1 MKALALIAFI
11 FGMVSAEA
19 AEVHV
24 MISGGF
30 AEAYGRLVALFT
42 ERTKHTVVTARGPS
56 MGETPQAIPNR
67 LRRGERA
74 DVIIMVDSEL
84 RGKVLAGSEVAVAK
98 ANIGV
103 AVRAGAPKPDI
114 STLDAFRRAM
124 LEARSVAYSDSA
136 SGVYLA
142 NVVFHRLGIVEQMKG
157 KARMI
162 PADPVAAVVAR
173 GEAELGVQTLS
184 ALVPVPGIDI
194 VGILPA
200 EIQKATVFAAGI
212 ASAAKEP
219 EAAGALID
227 FLTSSAAAPVI
238 RQAGME
244 PLGAR

>member
-11 FGMVSAEA
+11 LGMVSAEA

-219 EAAGALID
+219 EAARALID